1 MNLPDGFTLSEDER
15 LVWRGHRS
23 YQSQLGLIL
32 FGFIT
37 IWFLIG
43 IIFFLIALLRVYSTE
58 YIVTDQRIYAKYELY
73 KKKNCETRIDSITQV
88 NVHQSSWDKILNLG
102 NIEIIAPKSNVKE
115 INFIGVRYPMMLK
128 ERINNLS
135 KNGNM

>member
-115 INFIGVRYPMMLK
+115 INFIGVREPMMLK